1 MRYVESHCHRSL
13 FEQRGMIVTE
23 EKRSSDGRR
32 STDRRKSR
40 DKAKNW
46 LAEERRTE
54 PGSK

>member
-1 MRYVESHCHRSL
+1 
-13 FEQRGMIVTE
+13 MIVTE

-32 STDRRKSR
+32 STGRRKSR

>member
-1 MRYVESHCHRSL
+1 
-13 FEQRGMIVTE
+13 MIVTE